1 MTQVSHLFCI
11 KIKINFRP
19 CIRTG
24 GKLDFQERPPLKPT
38 VKRGSLRRHVPSHRI
53 VKNDDGFLELES
65 NISLYTKF
73 KSVLQLPSVT
83 DTTGETFKG
92 TLDIF
97 FF

>member
-1 MTQVSHLFCI
+1 M
-11 KIKINFRP
+11 
-19 CIRTG
+19 
-24 GKLDFQERPPLKPT
+24 
-38 VKRGSLRRHVPSHRI
+38 PSHRI